1 MYEPRLFISATR
13 TFRALTNLAIVA
25 AQLKYAWIMQA
36 RDTTLS
42 AEDKAAQDAALHQT
56 AADRILRL
64 CEANKGLYIKVGQ
77 SISTLNHILPAAYT
91 TTMRKLQDHAPTVDF
106 ATVARVIAEDFG
118 RPVDELFASFEH
130 TPIAAAS
137 LAQVHRAT
145 TAQGQKVA
153 VKVQFPDLRREFDGD
168 MYVHELVLWAAEIMF
183 RGFNFQVRVFL
194 GVSLIFLF
202 CISHQHVLIVASS
215 FSQVAQS
222 VDARRDRG
230 QSPQRA

>member
-1 MYEPRLFISATR
+1 MILQICGNYLYIMRLDFMESDHN
-13 TFRALTNLAIVA
+13 LTLRNRGL
-25 AQLKYAWIMQA
+25 LQA

-42 AEDKAAQDAALHQT
+42 AEDKAAQDAALHQK

-183 RGFNFQVRVFL
+183 RGFNFQVCVLSMTCRWWRRFL
-194 GVSLIFLF
+194 AEQCSIF
-202 CISHQHVLIVASS
+202 ASS
-215 FSQVAQS
+215 FS
-222 VDARRDRG
+222 
-230 QSPQRA
+230 P